1 MSGELREPS
10 GGAGADR
17 PADGAPRSRSG
28 RFPSPRSGRSR
39 WRRRRGGP
47 VQDPAVEVAARR
59 DRHGRGPRT
68 PLIPAG
74 LPGARTRAE
83 QFDEAVLE
91 AVADLEGRWPGQ
103 LDALEFAV
111 DEVPTVPADGP
122 EPPADD
128 VVVDVG
134 VPLSRFL
141 PAGVD
146 HRGRPTKARVVV
158 YRRPLEARSAD
169 SGDLVDLV
177 TEVLVEQ
184 LESVLGPDDADPDDG
199 R

>member
-1 MSGELREPS
+1 MSDTREPT
-10 GGAGADR
+10 GGPGAER
-17 PADGAPRSRSG
+17 PTDA
-28 RFPSPRSGRSR
+28 SGRSR
-39 WRRRRGGP
+39 TSRFPLARSARVRWRPRRSRPGQEPSTTGL
-47 VQDPAVEVAARR
+47 AARR

-68 PLIPAG
+68 PLLPAG
-74 LPGARTRAE
+74 LPGSRTRAQ

-111 DEVPTVPADGP
+111 DEVPTVPGDGP

-134 VPLSRFL
+134 VPLCRFL

-146 HRGRPTKARVVV
+146 HRGRPTKARLVV
-158 YRRPLEARSAD
+158 YRRPLEARSVD
-169 SGDLVDLV
+169 SGDLVDLI

-184 LESVLGPDDADPDDG
+184 LESVLGPEEPGPDDV
-199 R
+199 

>member
-1 MSGELREPS
+1 M
-10 GGAGADR
+10 
-17 PADGAPRSRSG
+17 
-28 RFPSPRSGRSR
+28 
-39 WRRRRGGP
+39 
-47 VQDPAVEVAARR
+47 
-59 DRHGRGPRT
+59 
-68 PLIPAG
+68 PAG

-111 DEVPTVPADGP
+111 DEVPVVPVDGP

-134 VPLSRFL
+134 VPLARFL

-158 YRRPLEARSAD
+158 YRRPLEARSSD

-184 LESVLGPDDADPDDG
+184 LESVLGPDEGGPDDD